1 VISSNLKVFRAMTV
15 KTTDN
20 DSKQQAYERP
30 ELRDLGSVTELTK
43 GAQAAPSGDVTFPV
57 SIGSQ

>member
-1 VISSNLKVFRAMTV
+1 MTV